1 MPLDFVGNVFGA
13 GITAAA
19 NIRQQELANEAN
31 LQMTRETNAAN
42 RELVELQNKA
52 AKEEAELAYKRS
64 SAGNQVNLLRAA
76 GMSRAGAINT
86 LNGGGSYT
94 PAPVNV
100 AQDQAGKVETAD
112 LSALANIGQGLAA
125 ISERKHQEKMLN
137 KQLAAQKEENQ
148 AQRDS
153 NERIAQLQADTT
165 NRNADNRLEFD
176 KVVYGDMAEYRK
188 QQERQLKISN
198 DYEERVAG
206 IKYDTAV
213 ENLNL
218 IKANKYLTTTQETK
232 LYEELEDFRSAVEYR
247 NSERETAIAENI
259 VKQLCSA
266 TDFNYKSLELSY
278 ISSLE
283 GKEREEAIMRAQSW
297 WKVQEARYGI
307 PLQYLV
313 KIAGTLGLLYFT
325 KGAGARLFSPSPKPI
340 GFGR

>member
-1 MPLDFVGNVFGA
+1 MPWNVVGNALGA
-13 GITAAA
+13 QASIINTKQTNEMNYKIAK
-19 NIRQQELANEAN
+19 ETNEAN
-31 LQMTRETNAAN
+31 RKM
-42 RELVELQNKA
+42 VELQNQAAAAESEKA
-52 AKEEAELAYKRS
+52 YERS
-64 SAGNQVNLLRAA
+64 KAGNQVALLRGA

-100 AQDQAGKVETAD
+100 SQDSAPQMQTAD
-112 LSALANIGQGLAA
+112 VSSLANMGQTLSAIF
-125 ISERKHQEKMLN
+125 ERKHQEKMLN
-137 KQLAAQKEENQ
+137 KQLAAQKEENE
-148 AQRDS
+148 AQRKS
-153 NERIAQLQADTT
+153 NELIAQLQADTT

-176 KVVYGDMAEYRK
+176 KVVYADMAEYRK

-198 DYEERVAG
+198 DYEEKVAG

-247 NSERETAIAENI
+247 NSERETAIAENL
-259 VKQLCSA
+259 VKRLCSA
-266 TDFNYKSLELSY
+266 TDFEYKKLELSY

-325 KGAGARLFSPSPKPI
+325 KGAGARLFSPAPKPI